1 MSFARALAAKNPKRK
16 EGRRY
21 LFVPYDQLSSAMG
34 PLSREPA
41 SELGIVLL
49 ESREKAGRRPY
60 HRHKLA
66 FVLANLRHFALEQA
80 ARGVHV
86 VHVASEHGY
95 ARALREVVPTVG
107 PLRVQEP
114 AEYELRHELSPLIAE
129 KKLVVVP
136 HEGWLSTEADFAES
150 CPSPQFRMDAFYKH
164 MRKRT
169 GILMNG
175 TKPEGGAFSFDAE
188 NRKPWKGEPPA
199 PERPTFP
206 VDDVK
211 REVKELVD
219 RVFHG
224 HPGTVDLEHLPASR
238 EDAETAWAFAKGQV
252 LEQFGPYEDAMSVRS
267 STLFHT
273 RISALLNVHRI
284 LPKRVVEE
292 AAASDAKLASR
303 EGFVRQVLGWREFVR
318 HVHRI
323 SQGFRDLSCSGR
335 EVTERPA
342 TPSFLGASG
351 PLPPVFWGAA
361 ESGLHCL
368 DHVVRDVWREAYG
381 HHITRLMVIANLA
394 TLLDLSPRE
403 LTDWFW
409 VAYDDA
415 YDWVVEPNVLGM
427 GTYAAGPLMTTKPY
441 ISGAAYIAK
450 MSDYCKSC
458 AFDPKSTCPITRLY
472 WSFLDRHESALA
484 GPRMAVPLVALRKR
498 SPEDRKKD
506 RETFRWVVE
515 TLATGKKLVP
525 QEKSGS
531 LFR

>member
-1 MSFARALAAKNPKRK
+1 MSFARALAAQNPKRK
-16 EGRRY
+16 KGRRY

-41 SELGIVLL
+41 QELGVVLV

-66 FVLANLRHFALEQA
+66 FVLSNLRHFALEQA

-86 VHVASEHGY
+86 VHVAGDHGY
-95 ARALREVVPTVG
+95 AEALRGVVPELG
-107 PLRVQEP
+107 QLRVQEP
-114 AEYELRHELSPLIAE
+114 AEYELRHELAPLVAE
-129 KKLVVVP
+129 KKVVVVP
-136 HEGWLSTEADFAES
+136 HEGWLSSEQDFAQA
-150 CPSPQFRMDAFYKH
+150 CPAPQFRMDAFYKH

-175 TKPEGGAFSFDAE
+175 QKPEGGAFSFDAE

-199 PERPTFP
+199 PNAPSFP

-219 RVFHG
+219 RIFHD
-224 HPGTVDLEHLPASR
+224 HPGEVRLEHLPATLS
-238 EDAETAWAFAKGQV
+238 DAEAAWTFAKKHV
-252 LEQFGPYEDAMSVRS
+252 LEHFGPYEDAMSVRS

-273 RISALLNVHRI
+273 RISALLNVHR
-284 LPKRVVEE
+284 LSPKRVVDE
-292 AAASDAKLASR
+292 AVASRAPLASR
-303 EGFVRQVLGWREFVR
+303 EGFVRQILGWREFVR
-318 HVHRI
+318 HVHRV
-323 SQGFRDLSCSGR
+323 SAGFRDLSCTGADVP
-335 EVTERPA
+335 EGPARP
-342 TPSFLGASG
+342 SQLGANVA
-351 PLPPVFWGAA
+351 LPRVFWGGA

-368 DHVVRDVWREAYG
+368 DHVIGDVWKEAYG
-381 HHITRLMVIANLA
+381 HHITRLMIVANLA

-441 ISGAAYIAK
+441 VSGAAYIAK

-458 AFDPKSTCPITRLY
+458 AFDPKTSCPVTRLY
-472 WSFLDRHESALA
+472 WSFLDRHETALA

-498 SPEDRKKD
+498 SADERKRD
-506 RETFRWVVE
+506 RETFEWVSR
-515 TLATGKKLVP
+515 TLAEGKKLVP
-525 QEKSGS
+525 RKGTGS
-531 LFR
+531 LFD